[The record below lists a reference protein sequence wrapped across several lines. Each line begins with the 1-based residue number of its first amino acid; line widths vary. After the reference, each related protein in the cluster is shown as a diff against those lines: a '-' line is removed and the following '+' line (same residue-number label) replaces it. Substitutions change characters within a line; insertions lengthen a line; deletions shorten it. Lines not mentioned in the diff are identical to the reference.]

1 LSNKKNRYQRKKA
14 AMNTLAGYLFLTPA
28 LVMFIVFLGGPVV
41 ATLILSFSKYNA
53 LISPQFIG
61 IKNFL
66 RLFSTPKSWVIF
78 GNTFKYVA
86 VLVPLHAIFSLFLA
100 SMVNAESRSSLRYI
114 YRTCIY
120 FPSILTTSAVAIAW
134 GFLLHKDYG
143 VINWLLSRVGGP
155 SIPWLVSTKWS
166 VPAISMFSIWKW
178 VGISFLYY
186 LIGLQN
192 IPASYKE
199 AASIDGANSF
209 QVFSHVTLPL
219 LSPTIFFV
227 TITQFAGC
235 FQIFEEPY
243 LITQGGPGN
252 SSRTI
257 SLYIYETA
265 FQSQDM
271 GFAAAIAFC
280 LFFIIFIITFIQFR
294 LQNKWVVY
302 DYE

>member
-1 LSNKKNRYQRKKA
+1 MGIGRKRMDTLS
-14 AMNTLAGYLFLTPA
+14 GYLFLLPA
-28 LVMFIVFLGGPVV
+28 LAVFLFFLGGPVV
-41 ATLILSFSKYNA
+41 ATLLLSLTKYNA
-53 LISPQFIG
+53 LISPRFLG
-61 IKNFL
+61 LENFKK
-66 RLFSTPKSWVIF
+66 LFSTPKSWVIF

-86 VLVPLHAIFSLFLA
+86 VLVPLHAVFSLFLA
-100 SMVNAESRSSLRYI
+100 YMVNAEFRRPLRYLF
-114 YRTCIY
+114 RTCIY
-120 FPSILTTSAVAIAW
+120 FPSILTTSAGAIAW

-143 VINWLLSRVGGP
+143 VINWVLGRFGVP
-155 SIPWLVSTKWS
+155 SIPWLVSSAWS
-166 VPAISMFSIWKW
+166 IPAISMFSIWKW

-192 IPASYKE
+192 IPPSYRE
-199 AASIDGANSF
+199 AAAIDGASSF
-209 QVFSHVTLPL
+209 QIFFRVTLPL
-219 LSPTIFFV
+219 LSPTVFFV

-257 SLYIYETA
+257 ALYIYETA
-265 FQSQDM
+265 FQSSNM
-271 GFAAAIAFC
+271 GFASSIAFC
-280 LFFIIFIITFIQFR
+280 LFVIIFLITFIQFR

>member
-1 LSNKKNRYQRKKA
+1 MPKDNFLQHRRKRMDTLS
-14 AMNTLAGYLFLTPA
+14 GYLFLMPA
-28 LVMFIVFLGGPVV
+28 LAVFILFLGGPVL
-41 ATLILSFSKYNA
+41 ATLILSMTKYNA
-53 LISPQFIG
+53 LISPQYIGAGNFI
-61 IKNFL
+61 K
-66 RLFSTPKSWVIF
+66 LFTTQKTWIIF

-86 VLVPLHAIFSLFLA
+86 VLVPLHVILSLILA
-100 SMVNAESRSSLRYI
+100 SLVNAEKIPGLRYVF
-114 YRTCIY
+114 RTCIY

-134 GFLLHKDYG
+134 AFLLHKDYG
-143 VINWLLSRVGGP
+143 VINWLLSHLGVP
-155 SIPWLVSTKWS
+155 SIPWLVSTRWS
-166 VPAISMFSIWKW
+166 VPAISLFSIWKW

-199 AASIDGANSF
+199 AAAIDGASAL
-209 QVFSHVTLPL
+209 QVFFHVTLPL

-257 SLYIYETA
+257 SLFIYETA
-265 FQSQDM
+265 FQSYNM
-271 GFAAAIAFC
+271 GYASAIAFC
-280 LFFIIFIITFIQFR
+280 LFVIIFIITFIQFR
-294 LQNKWVVY
+294 LQNRWVTY